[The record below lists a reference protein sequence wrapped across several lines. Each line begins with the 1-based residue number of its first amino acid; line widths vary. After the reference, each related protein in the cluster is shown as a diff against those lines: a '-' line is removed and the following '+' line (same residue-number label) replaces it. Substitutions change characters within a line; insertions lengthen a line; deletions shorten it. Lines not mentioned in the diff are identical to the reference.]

1 MSKIKALVRVGALAA
16 AGLALTACVSVFP
29 KQPPATMFRFG
40 YTTPPAAAPGAGER
54 FGVVR
59 AVTSFDHAAASERI
73 LTVDGGEAAYIKG
86 SRWVS
91 SASVLFDEAVTRAF
105 DGAGGPARLI
115 GRGEVVRADYVLK
128 LDVRSFEARYDH
140 GAKAAPTVVLVVHAD
155 LDRVNDRAAVG
166 SRTFSIEVPAS
177 DNRVSAIATAFD
189 QATTKVLGD
198 LVLWTGNRGQGG

>member
-1 MSKIKALVRVGALAA
+1 MSKMKALLRAGVVAGAALA
-16 AGLALTACVSVFP
+16 LSACVSVFP
-29 KQPPATMFRFG
+29 KQQPATMFRFG
-40 YTTPPAAAPGAGER
+40 YTTPPAAAAASGQP
-54 FGVVR
+54 FGVIR
-59 AVTSFDHAAASERI
+59 AVTSFDRAAAAERI

-140 GAKAAPTVVLVVHAD
+140 GDKAAPTVVVVVHAD

-177 DNRVSAIATAFD
+177 DNRVSAIAAAFD

-198 LVLWTGNRGQGG
+198 LVVWVGNRGA